1 MRWVVAELKTK
12 VNDRSVTKF
21 LQSVPEEQR
30 RKGCFAL
37 VAMMEKAA
45 GAPARMWGTS
55 IVGFGTYRYR
65 YASGRQAE
73 WFLTGFSPRKKDL
86 TLYILSGF
94 DAYEELVSRLGKH
107 SRGKACLY
115 VKRLEDL
122 HLPTLKKLI
131 QRSVQHLSET
141 NR

>member
-1 MRWVVAELKTK
+1 MTELKTRA
-12 VNDRSVTKF
+12 NDRSVTKF
-21 LQSVPEEQR
+21 LQGVTEEQR
-30 RKGCFAL
+30 RKDCFTL
-37 VAMMEKAA
+37 VEIMEQAA
-45 GAPARMWGTS
+45 RAPARMWGTS

-73 WFLTGFSPRKKDL
+73 WPLTGFSPRKRDL
-86 TLYILSGF
+86 TLYITSGF
-94 DAYEELVSRLGKH
+94 EGCDDLLSVLGKH

-115 VKRLEDL
+115 VKRLDDL

-131 QRSVQHLSET
+131 RQSVRHMIET